1 MRENDFI
8 YYRRRAAE
16 ERSAAEAT
24 SNLVAARAHKAMAE
38 RYAALAEAGPS
49 KFRRKANW
57 RTTARPSAPR

>member
-1 MRENDFI
+1 MQESDYI

-38 RYAALAEAGPS
+38 RYAAMAESGAAEIPAEGKLANDS
-49 KFRRKANW
+49 
-57 RTTARPSAPR
+57 